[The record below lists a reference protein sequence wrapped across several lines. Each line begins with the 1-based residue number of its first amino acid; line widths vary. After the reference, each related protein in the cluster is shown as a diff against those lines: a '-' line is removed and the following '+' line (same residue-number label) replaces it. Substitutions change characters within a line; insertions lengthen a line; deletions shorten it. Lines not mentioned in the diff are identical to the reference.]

1 MQHFLVLDLKNSK
14 IKDVTDHESIKLS
27 LDLCHL
33 HKSVGVCIHFSRA
46 RLRMKTVLLLIFYL
60 DYFLLSS
67 HSDHCYQFLG
77 ISQELASTKLTDEM
91 ASLNCI

>member
-14 IKDVTDHESIKLS
+14 IKDFPDHENIKLS

-60 DYFLLSS
+60 DYFL
-67 HSDHCYQFLG
+67 YLG
-77 ISQELASTKLTDEM
+77 PLLFIPTIVINFWEYHT
-91 ASLNCI
+91 N

>member
-27 LDLCHL
+27 FNLCHL

-60 DYFLLSS
+60 DYFLYLRPLLFIPTIVINFWEY
-67 HSDHCYQFLG
+67 HR
-77 ISQELASTKLTDEM
+77 
-91 ASLNCI
+91 N

>member
-14 IKDVTDHESIKLS
+14 IKDFTDHENIQLS

-60 DYFLLSS
+60 DYFLYLRPLLFIPTIVINFWEY
-67 HSDHCYQFLG
+67 HR
-77 ISQELASTKLTDEM
+77 
-91 ASLNCI
+91 N

>member
-1 MQHFLVLDLKNSK
+1 MQPFLVLDLKNSK
-14 IKDVTDHESIKLS
+14 NKDVTDHESIKSS

-60 DYFLLSS
+60 DYFLYLRPLLFIPTIVINFWEY
-67 HSDHCYQFLG
+67 HR
-77 ISQELASTKLTDEM
+77 
-91 ASLNCI
+91 N